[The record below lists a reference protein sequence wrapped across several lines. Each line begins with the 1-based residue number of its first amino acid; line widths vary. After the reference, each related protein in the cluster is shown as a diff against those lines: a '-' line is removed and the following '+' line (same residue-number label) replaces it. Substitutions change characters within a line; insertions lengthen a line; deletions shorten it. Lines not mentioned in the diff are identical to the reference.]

1 MQGKKRRERGKKGRG
16 GGREKGA
23 TDSGPIPCSPR
34 ICHQQCLAPVPTSCS
49 SHRASQKEQ
58 HLQSDW
64 RQIIKGHC
72 TPSETR
78 ENSPKGCLNENLH
91 VLGISSRSKAPFS
104 GNTYVILPLSPMTN
118 QCAATRERAQS
129 TQEQPFLP
137 ASRAEL
143 LRRNHWDCKVKRELI
158 FHGPPHRAAG
168 LH

>member
-1 MQGKKRRERGKKGRG
+1 MIAALLCKQNSHEISSSPIIWVSSLSLCINAGKKRRERGKKGRG

-34 ICHQQCLAPVPTSCS
+34 ICHQQCLALVPTSCS

-118 QCAATRERAQS
+118 QCAAT
-129 TQEQPFLP
+129 
-137 ASRAEL
+137 
-143 LRRNHWDCKVKRELI
+143 
-158 FHGPPHRAAG
+158 
-168 LH
+168 